1 MKNQILRF
9 LFGLLLGAT
18 MYSAAQA
25 SSPGEKVICTDKPRS
40 TWISESQIRKIFGE
54 SDFALTR
61 FKVSRGN
68 CYEFYAVAHDGS
80 IVEAYYHPVSGKRL
94 RHNRVTATSSESRTD

>member
-18 MYSAAQA
+18 MHSAAQA

-80 IVEAYYHPVSGKRL
+80 IVEAYYHPVSGKLL
-94 RHNRVTATSSESRTD
+94 RHNRVTARSSESRTD